1 MIRINSLCRPQ
12 GGEMLTRLKVNGFK
26 NLVDVDVRFGPFTC
40 IAGANGVGKSNLFD
54 AITFLSALA
63 DKTLLDAAKSVRDEE
78 GRSSDIRGLFH
89 RVGNVYADEMTFEAE
104 MIVPEKGIDDFGQEA
119 KAKITFLRYKVNI
132 GFRSD
137 KQGGLELL
145 HEDLTHINLGDA
157 SKNLLFRY
165 KAAGWRNSV
174 VRGSRR
180 AGAFISTEETDKG
193 RTIKLHAD
201 GDGGGRSRLIPA
213 ANLPR
218 TVLSGAN
225 AAETPTALMAKR
237 EMQSWRLLQLEPSAL
252 RKPDDITAP
261 ITMGA
266 DGSHLAATLYHLPK
280 SKLQTDEGDAESGI
294 MEEAATTVYAQLSN
308 RLAELIDDVRD
319 VDVDYDEKRESLT
332 VMLTGRDGTPH
343 PARSLSDGTLRFLAL
358 ATLELDT
365 ESSGV
370 ICLEEP
376 ENGIHPER
384 IPAMLDLLQDIATDT
399 DNPVGPDNPL
409 RQVIVNTHSPA
420 VVAQI
425 PDDSLLV
432 AEITEM
438 IKDGK
443 RFKSARFSC
452 LSDTWRENATAS
464 EKTNILSRGKL
475 LSYLNPVEPVEE
487 TQYFAGSKKKSG
499 EIRKKRVI
507 DRTDLQPCLPF
518 LAVAEPK

>member
-1 MIRINSLCRPQ
+1 
-12 GGEMLTRLKVNGFK
+12 MLTRLKVNGFK

-63 DKTLLDAAKSVRDEE
+63 DKTLLEAAKSVRDDE
-78 GRSSDIRGLFH
+78 GRFSDIRRLFH
-89 RVGNVYADEMTFEAE
+89 RVGNDYPTDVMTFEAE

-119 KAKITFLRYKVNI
+119 KAKITFLRYLLKI
-132 GFRSD
+132 GFRGD

-145 HEDLTHINLGDA
+145 YEELKHINLGEA
-157 SKNLLFRY
+157 SRHLLFPH
-165 KAAGWRNSV
+165 KASSWRNSA
-174 VRGSRR
+174 VRGRR
-180 AGAFISTEETDKG
+180 SGGAFISTEETEKG
-193 RTIKLHAD
+193 RIIKLHAD
-201 GDGGGRSRLIPA
+201 GEGGGSPRLIPA

-252 RKPDDITAP
+252 RKPDDINAP
-261 ITMGA
+261 IQMGA

-280 SKLQTDEGDAESGI
+280 TGRNIEEGDSESER
-294 MEEAATTVYAQLSN
+294 MEAAATTVYSQLAN
-308 RLAELIDDVRD
+308 RLAELISDVRD
-319 VDVDYDEKRESLT
+319 VNVEYEEKWQSLT
-332 VMLTGRDGTPH
+332 VILTGRDGTPH

-399 DNPVGPDNPL
+399 DNPIGTDNPL

-452 LSDTWRENATAS
+452 LSETWRENAPDS

-475 LSYLNPVEPVEE
+475 LSYLNPVEPIEE
-487 TQYFAGSKKKSG
+487 MQYFAGSRKKSG
-499 EIRKKRVI
+499 GTRKKRVI

>member
-1 MIRINSLCRPQ
+1 
-12 GGEMLTRLKVNGFK
+12 MLTRLKVNGFK
-26 NLVDVDVRFGPFTC
+26 NLIDVDVRFGPFTC

-54 AITFLSALA
+54 AILFLSALS

-78 GRSSDIRGLFH
+78 GRTADIRGLFH
-89 RVGNVYADEMTFEAE
+89 RVGNDYPTNEMSFEAE

-119 KAKITFLRYKVNI
+119 KAKITFLRYLVKI
-132 GFRSD
+132 GFRGE

-145 HEDLTHINLGDA
+145 HEELTHIKLGEA
-157 SKNLLFRY
+157 SKHLLFPH
-165 KAAGWRNSV
+165 KAKIWRTSALK
-174 VRGSRR
+174 GRR
-180 AGAFISTEETDKG
+180 SGGKFISTESNGKSQ
-193 RTIKLHAD
+193 TIKLHAD

-225 AAETPTALMAKR
+225 AAESPTVFMAKR

-252 RKPDDITAP
+252 RKTDDITAP
-261 ITMGA
+261 TKMGA
-266 DGSHLAATLYHLPK
+266 DGSHLAATIYHLPK
-280 SKLQTDEGDAESGI
+280 TKRFSEK
-294 MEEAATTVYAQLSN
+294 EEAPAENTEDVAIPVYAQLAN

-319 VDVDYDEKRESLT
+319 VSVDFDEKRESLT
-332 VMLTGRDGTPH
+332 VMLTGKDGTPH

-365 ESSGV
+365 ESPGV

-399 DNPVGPDNPL
+399 DNPIGPDNPL

-425 PDDSLLV
+425 HDESLLV
-432 AEITEM
+432 AETTEK

-452 LSDTWRENATAS
+452 LSDTWRVTAAES
-464 EKTNILSRGKL
+464 EKANILSRGKL
-475 LSYLNPVEPVEE
+475 LSYLNPIEPIKEE
-487 TQYFAGSKKKSG
+487 QYFARPQKKSG
-499 EIRKKRVI
+499 EQKKKRVI
-507 DRTDLQPCLPF
+507 DRPDLQPYLPY